1 MRRWHIRPAAAVDPP
16 RPNLVCLLY
25 KVSPNEFILVV
36 DDDAEIRESLSDLLS
51 DEGHLVRAAANGKE
65 ALELLRQTPAPCMI
79 LLDLM
84 MPVMNGWQFVTEAAG
99 DPALATIPVWIITA
113 AGDAQPPPPG
123 VSGILRKPF
132 RLRELLDV
140 VDRHC

>member
-1 MRRWHIRPAAAVDPP
+1 MTAD
-16 RPNLVCLLY
+16 
-25 KVSPNEFILVV
+25 EFILIV
-36 DDDAEIRESLSDLLS
+36 DDDAEIREALSDLLS
-51 DEGHLVRAAANGKE
+51 DEGHRVRAAGNGKE

-99 DPALATIPVWIITA
+99 DPALSAVPVWIITA

-123 VSGILRKPF
+123 VSGVLRKPF
-132 RLRELLDV
+132 HLRELLDIV
-140 VDRHC
+140 QRHC